1 MGQEPGKKPVSGRPF
16 HVPVMLEEVVSLFS
30 PIKDGVIVDA
40 TLGGGGHTAA
50 LLAGLDDSVSILGI
64 DRDPAAVDRM
74 PGHGRL
80 RLVVG
85 NFGHLD
91 RILASQGLD
100 EIAGVL
106 LDLGVSSHQLD
117 EGGRGF
123 SFRHEG
129 PLDMRMGPDAARTAH
144 EIVNE
149 ASPAELARI
158 IRTLG
163 EERFARRI
171 AGAIV
176 EHRPIETTARLA
188 EVVRRAIPAATRR
201 SGGHPARRTFQAV
214 RMAVNEE
221 LSALSA
227 GLDSGIE
234 ALRPGG
240 RCVAISYH
248 SLEDRIVKHRFRRG
262 EGREPGPVLPVAPP
276 VELTALARRAI
287 RPGEAEVLRNPR
299 ARSARLRAVEKV
311 A

>member
-1 MGQEPGKKPVSGRPF
+1 
-16 HVPVMLEEVVSLFS
+16 MLEEVVSLFS

-50 LLAGLDDSVSILGI
+50 LLARLDDSVKVLGI
-64 DRDPAAVDRM
+64 DRDPAAIDRM
-74 PGHGRL
+74 REHARL
-80 RLVVG
+80 RLVAA

-91 RILASQGLD
+91 RVLATQGLD

-117 EGGRGF
+117 EGRRGF
-123 SFRHEG
+123 SYRQEG
-129 PLDMRMGPDAARTAH
+129 PLDMRMGPDATRTAGKV
-144 EIVNE
+144 VNE
-149 ASPAELARI
+149 ASPTELARI
-158 IRTLG
+158 IRTFG
-163 EERFARRI
+163 EERFAKRI

-176 EHRPIETTARLA
+176 EHRPIETTVHLA
-188 EVVRRAIPAATRR
+188 EVVRQAIPAATRR
-201 SGGHPARRTFQAV
+201 TGGHPARRTFQAV

-221 LSALSA
+221 LAALSA

-248 SLEDRIVKHRFRRG
+248 SLEDRIVKRRFRRG
-262 EGREPGPVLPVAPP
+262 EGRAPGPVLPVAPP
-276 VELTALARRAI
+276 VELAALARGAI
-287 RPGEAEVLRNPR
+287 TPGEEEVLRNPR

-311 A
+311 V

>member
-1 MGQEPGKKPVSGRPF
+1 MSGRPF

-30 PIKDGVIVDA
+30 PIQDGVIVDA
-40 TLGGGGHTAA
+40 TLGGGGHTKA
-50 LLAGLDDSVSILGI
+50 LLARLDNSVSVLGI
-64 DRDPAAVDRM
+64 DRDPSAIDRM
-74 PGHGRL
+74 FAHERL
-80 RLVVG
+80 QVAVA

-91 RILASQGLD
+91 RVLASQGLD

-117 EGGRGF
+117 KAERGF
-123 SFRHEG
+123 SYRHEG
-129 PLDMRMGPDAARTAH
+129 LLDMRMGPDAARTAH
-144 EIVNE
+144 EILNE
-149 ASPAELARI
+149 APPTELARI

-171 AGAIV
+171 AGSIV

-188 EVVRRAIPAATRR
+188 EVVRQAIPAATRR

-221 LSALSA
+221 LTNLSA
-227 GLDSGIE
+227 GLDSGLD

-248 SLEDRIVKHRFRRG
+248 SLEDRIVKRRFRRG
-262 EGREPGPVLPVAPP
+262 EGRAPGPVLPVPPP
-276 VELTALARRAI
+276 VELAALTRKAI
-287 RPGEAEVLRNPR
+287 RPGEEEVLRNPR

>member
-1 MGQEPGKKPVSGRPF
+1 MSGRPF
-16 HVPVMLEEVVSLFS
+16 HTPVMLEEVVSFFS

-50 LLAGLDDSVSILGI
+50 LLARLDDSVSVLGI
-64 DRDPAAVDRM
+64 DRDPAAIGRM
-74 PGHGRL
+74 PEHDRL
-80 RLVVG
+80 RLVVA

-91 RILASQGLD
+91 RVLATRGLD

-117 EGGRGF
+117 EGERGF
-123 SFRHEG
+123 SYRHEG
-129 PLDMRMGPDAARTAH
+129 PLDMRMGPDATRTAH
-144 EIVNE
+144 EIINE
-149 ASPAELARI
+149 TPATELVRI

-163 EERFARRI
+163 EERFAKRI
-171 AGAIV
+171 AGKIV
-176 EHRPIETTARLA
+176 EHRPIETTAELA
-188 EVVRRAIPAATRR
+188 GVVRRAIPAATRR
-201 SGGHPARRTFQAV
+201 TGGHPARRTFQAV

-221 LSALSA
+221 LGALA
-227 GLDSGIE
+227 AALDSGIE

-248 SLEDRIVKHRFRRG
+248 SLEDRIVKRRFRRG
-262 EGREPGPVLPVAPP
+262 EGRVPGPVLPIPPP
-276 VELTALARRAI
+276 VELASLARGAV
-287 RPGEAEVLRNPR
+287 RPGEEEVLRNPR

>member
-1 MGQEPGKKPVSGRPF
+1 M
-16 HVPVMLEEVVSLFS
+16 MLEEVVGFFS

-40 TLGGGGHTAA
+40 TLGGGGHTSA
-50 LLAGLDDSVSILGI
+50 LLARLDDSVSVLGI
-64 DRDPAAVDRM
+64 DRDPAAIGLM
-74 PGHGRL
+74 PEHDRL
-80 RLVVG
+80 RLAVA

-91 RILASQGLD
+91 RVLATRGLD

-117 EGGRGF
+117 EGERGF
-123 SFRHEG
+123 SYRHEG
-129 PLDMRMGPDAARTAH
+129 PLDMRMGPDATRTAH

-149 ASPAELARI
+149 APATELARI

-163 EERFARRI
+163 EERFAKRI
-171 AGAIV
+171 AGKIV
-176 EHRPIETTARLA
+176 EHRPIGTTAELA

-201 SGGHPARRTFQAV
+201 TGGHPARRTFQAV

-221 LSALSA
+221 LSALA
-227 GLDSGIE
+227 AALDSGIE

-248 SLEDRIVKHRFRRG
+248 SLEDRIVKRRFRRG
-262 EGREPGPVLPVAPP
+262 EGRAPGPVLPVPPP
-276 VELTALARRAI
+276 VELVSLARGAV
-287 RPGEAEVLRNPR
+287 RPGEEEVLRNPR

>member
-1 MGQEPGKKPVSGRPF
+1 MSGRPF
-16 HVPVMLEEVVSLFS
+16 HVPVMPEEVVSLFS
-30 PIKDGVIVDA
+30 PIQDGVIVDA

-50 LLAGLDDSVSILGI
+50 LLARLDNSVSVLGI
-64 DRDPAAVDRM
+64 DRDPAAIDRM
-74 PGHGRL
+74 FEHDRL

-117 EGGRGF
+117 EGERGF
-123 SFRHEG
+123 SYRHEG
-129 PLDMRMGPDAARTAH
+129 PLDMRMGPDATRTAH

-149 ASPAELARI
+149 ASLNELVRI

-171 AGAIV
+171 AGRIV
-176 EHRPIETTARLA
+176 EHRPIGTTAQLA
-188 EVVRRAIPAATRR
+188 EVVRQAIPAATRR

-227 GLDSGIE
+227 ALDSGIE

-248 SLEDRIVKHRFRRG
+248 SLEDRIVKRRFRRG
-262 EGREPGPVLPVAPP
+262 EGRAPGPVLPVDPP
-276 VELTALARRAI
+276 VELAALARKVVK
-287 RPGEAEVLRNPR
+287 PGEEEVRRNPR

-311 A
+311 E

>member
-1 MGQEPGKKPVSGRPF
+1 
-16 HVPVMLEEVVSLFS
+16 VPVMLEEVVSLFS
-30 PIKDGVIVDA
+30 PIQDGVIVDA

-50 LLAGLDDSVSILGI
+50 LLARLDNSVSVLGI
-64 DRDPAAVDRM
+64 DRDPAAIDRM
-74 PGHGRL
+74 FEHDRL
-80 RLVVG
+80 RLVVA
-85 NFGHLD
+85 NFGNLD

-117 EGGRGF
+117 EGERGF
-123 SFRHEG
+123 SYRHEG
-129 PLDMRMGPDAARTAH
+129 PLDMRMGPDATRTAH
-144 EIVNE
+144 GIINE
-149 ASPAELARI
+149 ASLNELVRI

-171 AGAIV
+171 AGRIV
-176 EHRPIETTARLA
+176 EHRPIGTTAQLA
-188 EVVRRAIPAATRR
+188 EVVRQAIPAATRR

-227 GLDSGIE
+227 ALDSGIE

-248 SLEDRIVKHRFRRG
+248 SLEDRIVKRRFRRG
-262 EGREPGPVLPVAPP
+262 EGRAPGPVLPVAPP
-276 VELTALARRAI
+276 VELAALARKVVK
-287 RPGEAEVLRNPR
+287 PGEEEVHRNPR

>member
-1 MGQEPGKKPVSGRPF
+1 MSGRPF
-16 HVPVMLEEVVSLFS
+16 HTPVMLEEVVSFFS

-50 LLAGLDDSVSILGI
+50 LLARLDDSVSVLGI
-64 DRDPAAVDRM
+64 DRDPAAIGRM
-74 PGHGRL
+74 PEHDRL
-80 RLVVG
+80 LLVVA

-91 RILASQGLD
+91 RVLATRGLD

-117 EGGRGF
+117 EGERGF
-123 SFRHEG
+123 SYRHEG
-129 PLDMRMGPDAARTAH
+129 PLDMRMGPDATRTAH
-144 EIVNE
+144 EIINE
-149 ASPAELARI
+149 TPATELVRI

-163 EERFARRI
+163 EERFAKRI
-171 AGAIV
+171 AGKIV
-176 EHRPIETTARLA
+176 EHRPIETTAELA
-188 EVVRRAIPAATRR
+188 GVVRRAIPAATRR
-201 SGGHPARRTFQAV
+201 TGGHPARRTFQAV

-221 LSALSA
+221 LGALA
-227 GLDSGIE
+227 AALDSGIE

-248 SLEDRIVKHRFRRG
+248 SLEDRIVKRRFRRG
-262 EGREPGPVLPVAPP
+262 EGRVPGPVLPIPPP
-276 VELTALARRAI
+276 VELASLARGAV
-287 RPGEAEVLRNPR
+287 RPGEEEVLRNPR

>member
-1 MGQEPGKKPVSGRPF
+1 MSGRPF

-30 PIKDGVIVDA
+30 PVQDGVIVDA
-40 TLGGGGHTAA
+40 TLGGGGHTKA
-50 LLAGLDDSVSILGI
+50 LLARLDNSVSVLGI
-64 DRDPAAVDRM
+64 DRDPSAIDHMFAHKRLQLAVA
-74 PGHGRL
+74 
-80 RLVVG
+80 

-91 RILASQGLD
+91 RVLASQGLD

-117 EGGRGF
+117 KAERGF
-123 SFRHEG
+123 SYRHEG

-144 EIVNE
+144 EILNE
-149 ASPAELARI
+149 APPTELARI

-171 AGAIV
+171 AGSIV

-188 EVVRRAIPAATRR
+188 EVVRQAIPAATRR

-221 LSALSA
+221 LTNLSA
-227 GLDSGIE
+227 GLDSGLD

-248 SLEDRIVKHRFRRG
+248 SLEDRIVKRRFRRG
-262 EGREPGPVLPVAPP
+262 EGRAPGPVLPVPPP
-276 VELTALARRAI
+276 VELAALARKAI
-287 RPGEAEVLRNPR
+287 RPGEEEVLRNPR